1 MERVTRVFSAPAK
14 INLCLHVL
22 GRRADGYHELS
33 MVMQRVSLCD
43 RIQISLTEA
52 PGVRV
57 ACSDPLLPVDADNIA
72 GRAAKRLL
80 EKARRSCGVEIVI
93 EKNIPVAAGL
103 GGGSSDA
110 AAVLTGLNQMLE
122 LGLGRE
128 ELMAEGVCLGA
139 DVPFFIFG
147 ETAWATGIGEVLAPF
162 EIPLP
167 LWYVLVN
174 PGFAVSTAWVYGNL
188 ELTTPGTVAKMPGFP
203 RKEADLASLLHN
215 DLERVTAGRFPDISR
230 IKDRLLSLGAFA
242 SLMSGSG
249 PTVFGVFSDES
260 TALKAAEACGREPGW
275 KTFAVRPI

>member
-1 MERVTRVFSAPAK
+1 M
-14 INLCLHVL
+14 L
-22 GRRADGYHELS
+22 G
-33 MVMQRVSLCD
+33 
-43 RIQISLTEA
+43 
-52 PGVRV
+52 
-57 ACSDPLLPVDADNIA
+57 
-72 GRAAKRLL
+72 
-80 EKARRSCGVEIVI
+80 
-93 EKNIPVAAGL
+93 
-103 GGGSSDA
+103 
-110 AAVLTGLNQMLE
+110 

-128 ELMAEGVCLGA
+128 ELMTEGVCLGA
-139 DVPFFIFG
+139 DVPFFVFG

-162 EIPLP
+162 EISLP

-260 TALKAAEACGREPGW
+260 TALEAAEACGREPGW